1 MKPITIDQLIVKI
14 HDWSTSHGLNQGDPY
29 KQMIKITEEVG
40 ELAQGL
46 LKRNDEQILDSV
58 GDIIITLA
66 IFCQQKGID
75 LTDAIQYAYQQI
87 EHRKGSMVDGTFIKE
102 EDMGDTS
109 PMSEIIEVSSL
120 EANIIINQR
129 RPYGNFWMETMSVT
143 GQMVYIGIDNT
154 TGDAWTEEFD
164 DREEMLSWLMRD
176 EKWLEL

>member
-14 HDWSTSHGLNQGDPY
+14 HDWSGSHGLHKGDPY

-75 LTDAIQYAYQQI
+75 LKDATQYAYQQI
-87 EHRKGSMVDGTFIKE
+87 EYRKGKMIDGTFIKE
-102 EDMGDTS
+102 EDMVRTS
-109 PMSEIIEVSSL
+109 NIFEVTPEAATRIIE
-120 EANIIINQR
+120 ERKPI
-129 RPYGNFWMETMSVT
+129 GNFYSIVEDED
-143 GQMVYIGIDNT
+143 GGIAYIAIDNT
-154 TGDAWTEEFD
+154 TGDAWTEVFHD
-164 DREEMLSWLMRD
+164 KDEMISWLRRD